1 MSQCLYSESFLKLF
15 FLVAVVIIDL
25 LRAKFISV
33 KTACLWWLHFLL
45 YIRMC
50 LAKRNLEKIYIFVIW
65 PFVIVRVVKRSMG
78 GCYFSV

>member
-25 LRAKFISV
+25 LRAKFIWV
-33 KTACLWWLHFLL
+33 KTARLWWLHFLL
-45 YIRMC
+45 YITMC